1 MVGCEGDASPYF
13 TCGVIGAATK
23 GCILRTA
30 GETRRHKNPHSVPHE
45 QLVPTAGLHCPAGRE
60 AVDRTEAGFRQ
71 HVLVFT
77 GAEHDI
83 VLASGPG
90 DQSVRERNA
99 TAVLARAV
107 AQGAERGAQLHG
119 LRPAERGREGAPRR
133 RFSSTTIAA
142 PRDRRPTRL
151 AAGPVEGVRG
161 ELDSEPTRAANTCDL
176 CGSDSTDRRLT
187 GQTMSATLASG
198 DQGARHLLLGRPE
211 RDGDGR
217 LPGTSNEG
225 AERGGTRLGLWGMGG
240 QVRRGRGRR
249 RRVGLWEC

>member
-1 MVGCEGDASPYF
+1 MVGGEGDASPYF

-30 GETRRHKNPHSVPHE
+30 GETQRHKNPHSVPHE

-133 RFSSTTIAA
+133 RFSSTTAAATSRRAGYA
-142 PRDRRPTRL
+142 PRDERTCTTMQAAYRATR
-151 AAGPVEGVRG
+151 
-161 ELDSEPTRAANTCDL
+161 
-176 CGSDSTDRRLT
+176 
-187 GQTMSATLASG
+187 
-198 DQGARHLLLGRPE
+198 
-211 RDGDGR
+211 
-217 LPGTSNEG
+217 
-225 AERGGTRLGLWGMGG
+225 
-240 QVRRGRGRR
+240 
-249 RRVGLWEC
+249 